1 MNVVVLGIGWKE
13 VAEGG
18 GCKVNRF
25 CFTYDI
31 DDVAVPWPG
40 TTTLPTCVR
49 LTEVLGLTVFSLLRP
64 WLYTFALKSAPLWRM
79 LLFVQFVHRHQD
91 SARSRFRDDLPRS
104 I

>member
-1 MNVVVLGIGWKE
+1 MNLVVLRTGRKE

-31 DDVAVPWPG
+31 DDVAVPWTG
-40 TTTLPTCVR
+40 TTTLPTRVR
-49 LTEVLGLTVFSLLRP
+49 LTWVLGLRVGLSLLCA
-64 WLYTFALKSAPLWRM
+64 WLYTFALEALWRM
-79 LLFVQFVHRHQD
+79 LQFVQFVHRHQD
-91 SARSRFRDDLPRS
+91 SARRRFRDDRPRS